1 MDATGIA
8 GLGIGRMV
16 RLDCL
21 ALRQTDPVG
30 DPSPTTTQVSIS
42 GYGDRLRRRHT
53 YSGASDHGG

>member
-8 GLGIGRMV
+8 SLGIGRMV

-42 GYGDRLRRRHT
+42 APLSKRELQSR
-53 YSGASDHGG
+53 